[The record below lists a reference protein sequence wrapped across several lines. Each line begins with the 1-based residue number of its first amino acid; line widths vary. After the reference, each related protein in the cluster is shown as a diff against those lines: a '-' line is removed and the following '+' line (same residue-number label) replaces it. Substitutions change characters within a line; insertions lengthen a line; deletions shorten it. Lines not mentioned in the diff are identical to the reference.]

1 MFTLYSVGILENDI
15 SLRQTLENY
24 VTIIRGQEIAF
35 SYGSFKE
42 LTENAHKIK
51 PPKVVLL
58 DIHLDDVKGINIIQ
72 NIKKMFTGAD
82 VIIITGEYDSNF
94 IMKAI
99 ENGANGYLYKP
110 FSASKLEQA
119 ISNVETTGS
128 FLDPESLTKLMTMMQ
143 LSSGKKFLR
152 TEDDLTP
159 MEVKIIDLVKKGLT
173 YKEMA
178 QELNISFHTVNF
190 HLKNIYYKMDV
201 KSKAEL
207 ISLYLD

>member
-1 MFTLYSVGILENDI
+1 VYSVGILENDI

-82 VIIITGEYDSNF
+82 VIIITGEYDSTF

>member
-1 MFTLYSVGILENDI
+1 MFALYSVGILENDI

-58 DIHLDDVKGINIIQ
+58 DIHLDDVKGVNIIQ

-82 VIIITGEYDSNF
+82 VIIITGEYDSTF

>member
-1 MFTLYSVGILENDI
+1 LYSVGILENDI

>member
-1 MFTLYSVGILENDI
+1 MYSVGILENDI

>member
-1 MFTLYSVGILENDI
+1 LYSVGILENDI

-35 SYGSFKE
+35 SFGSFKE

-82 VIIITGEYDSNF
+82 VIIITGEYDSTF

-119 ISNVETTGS
+119 ITNVETTGS

>member
-1 MFTLYSVGILENDI
+1 MITLYSVGILENDI

-82 VIIITGEYDSNF
+82 VIIITGEYDSTF

>member
-1 MFTLYSVGILENDI
+1 MYSVGILENDI

-35 SYGSFKE
+35 SFGSFKE

-82 VIIITGEYDSNF
+82 VIIITGEYDSTF

-119 ISNVETTGS
+119 ITNVETTGS

>member
-1 MFTLYSVGILENDI
+1 MITLYSVGILENDI

>member
-1 MFTLYSVGILENDI
+1 LYSIGILENDI

>member
-1 MFTLYSVGILENDI
+1 MYSVGILENDI

-35 SYGSFKE
+35 SFGSFKE

-58 DIHLDDVKGINIIQ
+58 DIHLDDVKGVNIIQ

-82 VIIITGEYDSNF
+82 VIIITGEYDSTF

>member
-1 MFTLYSVGILENDI
+1 LYSVGILENDI

-82 VIIITGEYDSNF
+82 VIIITGEYDSTF

>member
-1 MFTLYSVGILENDI
+1 VFTIGILENDI
-15 SLRQTLENY
+15 NLRQTLENY
-24 VTIIRGQEIAF
+24 VKLIRGQEVAF

-42 LTENAHKIK
+42 LTDNVGRIK

-58 DIHLDDVKGINIIQ
+58 DIHLDDVKGVNVIQ
-72 NIKKMFTGAD
+72 NIKRMFTGTD
-82 VIIITGEYDSNF
+82 VIIITGEYDSTF

-99 ENGANGYLYKP
+99 ENGANGYVYKP
-110 FSASKLEQA
+110 FSAAKLEQA
-119 ISNVETTGS
+119 IANVESTGS

-143 LSSGKKFLR
+143 HSSGKKFLR
-152 TEDDLTP
+152 TEEDLTP
-159 MEVKIIDLVKKGLT
+159 MEQKIIELVKKGLT

-178 QELNISFHTVNF
+178 QDLNISFHTVNF